1 MFVAQ
6 QNIKRHQIDENDI
19 NFYLLLYTYMLRK
32 YLAEHSKNNVVL
44 RSSDLDKVRKH
55 KNI

>member
-6 QNIKRHQIDENDI
+6 QNIKRHQIDVNDI
-19 NFYLLLYTYMLRK
+19 NFYLLLYTFMLRK